1 MRPEFPR
8 TPLVI
13 VRTYCSSALVFGFI
27 EVAERTRE
35 ELLRFNDHANDQKAS
50 DLPLVLIV
58 LARDVATFKGPRE
71 IALDHNLAY

>member
-1 MRPEFPR
+1 M
-8 TPLVI
+8 
-13 VRTYCSSALVFGFI
+13 
-27 EVAERTRE
+27 AERTRE